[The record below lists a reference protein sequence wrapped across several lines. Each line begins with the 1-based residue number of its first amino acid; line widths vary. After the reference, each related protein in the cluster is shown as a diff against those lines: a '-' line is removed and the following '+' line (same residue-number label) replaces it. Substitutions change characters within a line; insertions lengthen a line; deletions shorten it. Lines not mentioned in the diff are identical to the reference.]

1 MDEEDGERRE
11 SERIARRTTHSLPR
25 RSARSIPRSAGIE
38 TASTLDPLAALAKLP
53 RRSFLS
59 SSRGKKRRQ
68 NIQSGS
74 LLGVVDSR
82 TPHTSRRGRSRFF
95 LARIMSS
102 TSLVF
107 AHGLAGAPAFS
118 TARREKRTGGKVRHP
133 TRMPRARTV
142 VVRASRRGDAELDH
156 HDLYALLGVSP
167 DAPVDEI
174 RLSYRERMKR
184 CHPDVAASRAD
195 PDPAHLR
202 RTRLDSPFA
211 AFDEDDDPRAS
222 SPLDDRT
229 MRERDAAEASQLL
242 NRAWRVLRDPES
254 RAAYDSGRALFGSRS
269 LFGSRP
275 FDGEPLSKNARPD
288 LPFALFVD
296 EGLCIGCRGCAQAA
310 PNTFKMRDAYNVARV
325 DVQWA
330 DSEEDLDVAVACCP
344 KDCIHTVPK
353 ADLPLLEWIHASQP
367 RQRVTLCSVESMS
380 GRGKGLEESPFVAA
394 ERFERRRAEML
405 RDAAADADRRRAR
418 ERAEAA
424 LARVNNVVGLSRW
437 FGGQSDED
445 ENAEATTRG
454 AAPSCPLPEVFV
466 NRALLALPGY
476 RGERVEKEA
485 EAA

>member
-1 MDEEDGERRE
+1 MDEGDGERRE
-11 SERIARRTTHSLPR
+11 SERIARRITHSLPR

-82 TPHTSRRGRSRFF
+82 TPHTSRRGRSRFV

-211 AFDEDDDPRAS
+211 AFD
-222 SPLDDRT
+222 
-229 MRERDAAEASQLL
+229 
-242 NRAWRVLRDPES
+242 
-254 RAAYDSGRALFGSRS
+254 
-269 LFGSRP
+269 
-275 FDGEPLSKNARPD
+275 
-288 LPFALFVD
+288 
-296 EGLCIGCRGCAQAA
+296 
-310 PNTFKMRDAYNVARV
+310 
-325 DVQWA
+325 
-330 DSEEDLDVAVACCP
+330 
-344 KDCIHTVPK
+344 
-353 ADLPLLEWIHASQP
+353 
-367 RQRVTLCSVESMS
+367 
-380 GRGKGLEESPFVAA
+380 
-394 ERFERRRAEML
+394 
-405 RDAAADADRRRAR
+405 
-418 ERAEAA
+418 
-424 LARVNNVVGLSRW
+424 
-437 FGGQSDED
+437 
-445 ENAEATTRG
+445 
-454 AAPSCPLPEVFV
+454 
-466 NRALLALPGY
+466 
-476 RGERVEKEA
+476 
-485 EAA
+485 

>member
-1 MDEEDGERRE
+1 M
-11 SERIARRTTHSLPR
+11 
-25 RSARSIPRSAGIE
+25 
-38 TASTLDPLAALAKLP
+38 
-53 RRSFLS
+53 
-59 SSRGKKRRQ
+59 
-68 NIQSGS
+68 
-74 LLGVVDSR
+74 
-82 TPHTSRRGRSRFF
+82 
-95 LARIMSS
+95 
-102 TSLVF
+102 
-107 AHGLAGAPAFS
+107 
-118 TARREKRTGGKVRHP
+118 
-133 TRMPRARTV
+133 
-142 VVRASRRGDAELDH
+142 VRASRRGDAELDH

-195 PDPAHLR
+195 PDPAHLVVPAS
-202 RTRLDSPFA
+202 TRP
-211 AFDEDDDPRAS
+211 
-222 SPLDDRT
+222 SPLSTRT
-229 MRERDAAEASQLL
+229 TIRAPPPRSTTAPCASATP
-242 NRAWRVLRDPES
+242 RRRPSFSTAPGASCATPS
-254 RAAYDSGRALFGSRS
+254 RAPRTIPGRALFGSRS

-380 GRGKGLEESPFVAA
+380 GAKGLEESPFVAA

-437 FGGQSDED
+437 FGGNQTRTKTPRRRPEARRPRVLCLRCSSIALCWRSRGTAA
-445 ENAEATTRG
+445 NASRRRQRRRERCET
-454 AAPSCPLPEVFV
+454 
-466 NRALLALPGY
+466 NRAPEPTPRVYISYALS
-476 RGERVEKEA
+476 
-485 EAA
+485 

>member
-1 MDEEDGERRE
+1 
-11 SERIARRTTHSLPR
+11 
-25 RSARSIPRSAGIE
+25 
-38 TASTLDPLAALAKLP
+38 
-53 RRSFLS
+53 
-59 SSRGKKRRQ
+59 
-68 NIQSGS
+68 
-74 LLGVVDSR
+74 
-82 TPHTSRRGRSRFF
+82 
-95 LARIMSS
+95 MSS

-107 AHGLAGAPAFS
+107 ALGLAGAPAFS
-118 TARREKRTGGKVRHP
+118 TASRREKRTGGKAQRP

-184 CHPDVAASRAD
+184 CHPDVAASRGD

-202 RTRLDSPFA
+202 HPHL
-211 AFDEDDDPRAS
+211 AFDEGDDPRAS
-222 SPLDDRT
+222 SPLDDRAA
-229 MRERDAAEASQLL
+229 RERDAAEASQLL
-242 NRAWRVLRDPES
+242 NRAWRVLRDPKS
-254 RAAYDSGRALFGSRS
+254 RAMYDSGRALFGSRS
-269 LFGSRP
+269 LFGRRP

-330 DSEEDLDVAVACCP
+330 DPEDALDVAVACCP

-405 RDAAADADRRRAR
+405 RDAADDAHRRRAR
-418 ERAEAA
+418 ERAEEA
-424 LARVNNVVGLSRW
+424 LARVNNVVGFSRW
-437 FGGQSDED
+437 FGGKSKSKSNDDES
-445 ENAEATTRG
+445 AEAVTRG

-476 RGERVEKEA
+476 RGERAETEA
-485 EAA
+485 ETA

>member
-1 MDEEDGERRE
+1 MDEGDGERRE
-11 SERIARRTTHSLPR
+11 SERIARRMTHSLPR

-82 TPHTSRRGRSRFF
+82 TPHTSRRGRSRFV

-202 RTRLDSPFA
+202 RPRLDSPFA

-229 MRERDAAEASQLL
+229 VRERDAAEASQLL

-380 GRGKGLEESPFVAA
+380 GAEGTGGGRSSPPNGSN
-394 ERFERRRAEML
+394 EGERRCCETQPPTPTV
-405 RDAAADADRRRAR
+405 DARENARRR
-418 ERAEAA
+418 

-437 FGGQSDED
+437 FGGKSDED
-445 ENAEATTRG
+445 ETPSDDPG